1 MSEEWVMAEKVQ
13 KFLNLCIFNLY
24 VVVCRKNAFLI
35 WNAVSSHLNMLGYYQ
50 LQAPW

>member
-1 MSEEWVMAEKVQ
+1 MAEKVQ
-13 KFLNLCIFNLY
+13 KFLSLCTFNLY
-24 VVVCRKNAFLI
+24 VVVYLKNAFLI